1 MALRVQHPETDRL
14 AGEHQTISGD
24 ATTQAANNSLSGRLP
39 DLTPQEEQD
48 KAERI
53 AAIEAIVA
61 DLAKLPVLDNRSPDE
76 IIGYNEYGLFD

>member
-1 MALRVQHPETDRL
+1 MALHIQDPETDPL
-14 AGEHQTISGD
+14 AGEHKTISGD
-24 ATTQAANNSLSGRLP
+24 ATTEAANNSLSSRLP
-39 DLTPQEEQD
+39 ALSPQEEQD